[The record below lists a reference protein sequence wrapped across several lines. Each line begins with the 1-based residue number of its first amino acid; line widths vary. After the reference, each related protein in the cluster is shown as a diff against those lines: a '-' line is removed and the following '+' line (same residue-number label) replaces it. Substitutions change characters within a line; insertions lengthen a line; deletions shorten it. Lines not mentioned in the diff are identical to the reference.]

1 MKIYIHGHWCS
12 SAVSSPTSSADAQ
25 SSSAYP
31 GYDVPA
37 FLHVLHRLQLRPS
50 PPLDGECCKYNH
62 RRRRGLKKKATP
74 AWLLPSYSDPFSSDL
89 NEAAAFSSGSSVIC
103 APPPAMIEGQLLQGN
118 HLLPFR
124 HSAARVPARRHDG
137 RHRYLRWPA
146 R

>member
-1 MKIYIHGHWCS
+1 MKIYIHGVWCS

-74 AWLLPSYSDPFSSDL
+74 AWLRRAIPFSDPHRP
-89 NEAAAFSSGSSVIC
+89 EAAAFSSGSSVIL
-103 APPPAMIEGQLLQGN
+103 APPAARIEGQLLHHGH

-124 HSAARVPARRHDG
+124 RAAA
-137 RHRYLRWPA
+137 
-146 R
+146 